1 MPGLL
6 AFPNWHIFCYILAQE
21 ESIFVMSILN
31 LRNTLKGL
39 AFASVFALGLI
50 LFSGTTASAQYG
62 GYYPNNGGYYGRDND
77 RYRRN
82 ERKDYE
88 RGYKQG
94 YKDGKND
101 ARNRR
106 GSYGRNGNN
115 GRYGGYGN
123 NGRYGGYG
131 NNAYQAGYD
140 RGYREG
146 YDRNR
151 RNRRNGSIFGW
162 PLPY

>member
-1 MPGLL
+1 
-6 AFPNWHIFCYILAQE
+6 
-21 ESIFVMSILN
+21 MSILN

-50 LFSGTTASAQYG
+50 LFSGTTAKAQYG

-101 ARNRR
+101 ARHRR
-106 GSYGRNGNN
+106 GSYGRYGNN
-115 GRYGGYGN
+115 DRYGN
-123 NGRYGGYG
+123 NGRYGNSGYG
-131 NNAYQAGYD
+131 YGAYQAGYE

-151 RNRRNGSIFGW
+151 RYRRNGTIFGW

>member
-1 MPGLL
+1 
-6 AFPNWHIFCYILAQE
+6 
-21 ESIFVMSILN
+21 MSILN
-31 LRNTLKGL
+31 LQNTIKGL
-39 AFASVFALGLI
+39 AIASIFTLGLI

-62 GYYPNNGGYYGRDND
+62 GYYPNNDRYGRDND

-88 RGYKQG
+88 KGYKQG

-106 GSYGRNGNN
+106 GR
-115 GRYGGYGN
+115 YGN
-123 NGRYGGYG
+123 NRRYG
-131 NNAYQAGYD
+131 NNDRYGNSGYGYGAYQSGYE
-140 RGYREG
+140 RGYRDG

>member
-1 MPGLL
+1 
-6 AFPNWHIFCYILAQE
+6 
-21 ESIFVMSILN
+21 MSILN
-31 LRNTLKGL
+31 LRNTIKGL
-39 AFASVFALGLI
+39 ALASVFTLGMI
-50 LFSGTTASAQYG
+50 LVSSTTAKAQYG
-62 GYYPNNGGYYGRDND
+62 GYYPNYPSNGRYGRDND

-88 RGYKQG
+88 KGYKQG

-106 GSYGRNGNN
+106 N
-115 GRYGGYGN
+115 GRWGGKNGRYGN

-131 NNAYQAGYD
+131 YNAYQAGYEQ
-140 RGYREG
+140 GYREG

-151 RNRRNGSIFGW
+151 RNNRRYGRNGSIFGW

>member
-1 MPGLL
+1 
-6 AFPNWHIFCYILAQE
+6 
-21 ESIFVMSILN
+21 MSILN
-31 LRNTLKGL
+31 LRNTIKGL
-39 AFASVFALGLI
+39 ALASVFTLGMI
-50 LFSGTTASAQYG
+50 LVSGTTAKAQYG
-62 GYYPNNGGYYGRDND
+62 GYYPNNGGYGRDND

-88 RGYKQG
+88 KGYKQG

-106 GSYGRNGNN
+106 GSYGRYGNN

-131 NNAYQAGYD
+131 NNAYQAGYEQ
-140 RGYREG
+140 GYREG

-151 RNRRNGSIFGW
+151 RNNRNRRNGSIFGW